1 MDGFARPG
9 GVQGDPDSFTHFRP
23 YLAHFFPVF
32 SRFLRVFTVS
42 TRRFQRAPSRNPG
55 PRNSRQAPAGGLR
68 FRLDPFA
75 TGALTLLLGKATRL
89 TEVVLSG
96 DKTYIAILK
105 IDSSISSKQVEE
117 VLERFSGEV
126 YNVPPLESAVKI
138 RVRTRVIQEI
148 KLLESDQEDGL
159 HTVSVSCQ
167 AGTYIRTLA
176 RDIGLM
182 LGTPC
187 VLSELHR
194 HSTGSFEQSSLCT
207 MQQLAD
213 AAMLAEEGDEEALCR
228 LIAPVERILGSIP
241 GVWVRDSAIA
251 SICHGAPL
259 AVPGVVSLDSG
270 MSPGDKTVIWS
281 SKGEAVAV
289 GEMIV
294 GSSDVP
300 NMTEGELIKPKI
312 VLMDKDEYPGAW
324 SGR

>member
-1 MDGFARPG
+1 MILVDKP
-9 GVQGDPDSFTHFRP
+9 
-23 YLAHFFPVF
+23 
-32 SRFLRVFTVS
+32 
-42 TRRFQRAPSRNPG
+42 PG
-55 PRNSRQAPAGGLR
+55 PSSHQLASWARDILGLKRLGHGGT
-68 FRLDPFA
+68 LDPFA

-96 DKTYIAILK
+96 NKTYIAILK
-105 IDSSISSKQVEE
+105 IDPSISSRRVEE
-117 VLERFSGEV
+117 ALEKFSGEI

-148 KLLESDQEDGL
+148 KLLESDQNDGL
-159 HTVSVSCQ
+159 HTITVSCQ

-187 VLSELHR
+187 ILSELHR

-270 MSPGDKTVIWS
+270 MSAGNKTAIWS
-281 SKGEAVAV
+281 SKGEAIAV

-294 GSSDVP
+294 NSSDVP
-300 NMTEGELIKPKI
+300 HMTEGELVKPKI

>member
-1 MDGFARPG
+1 MILVDKP
-9 GVQGDPDSFTHFRP
+9 
-23 YLAHFFPVF
+23 
-32 SRFLRVFTVS
+32 
-42 TRRFQRAPSRNPG
+42 PG
-55 PRNSRQAPAGGLR
+55 PSSHQLASWARDILGLKRLGHGGT
-68 FRLDPFA
+68 LDPFA

-96 DKTYIAILK
+96 NKTYIAILK

-259 AVPGVVSLDSG
+259 AVPGVVSLDID

>member
-1 MDGFARPG
+1 MNSRIVIDDSPAKSSRHGKIPSERGLQALMEA
-9 GVQGDPDSFTHFRP
+9 GVILVDKP
-23 YLAHFFPVF
+23 
-32 SRFLRVFTVS
+32 
-42 TRRFQRAPSRNPG
+42 PG
-55 PRNSRQAPAGGLR
+55 PSSHQLASWARDILGLKRLGHGGT
-68 FRLDPFA
+68 LDPFA

-96 DKTYIAILK
+96 NKTYIAILK

>member
-1 MDGFARPG
+1 MTSRIVIDESPAKTSRHGKIPSERGLEALMEA
-9 GVQGDPDSFTHFRP
+9 GVILVDKP
-23 YLAHFFPVF
+23 
-32 SRFLRVFTVS
+32 
-42 TRRFQRAPSRNPG
+42 PG
-55 PRNSRQAPAGGLR
+55 PSSHQLASWARDILGLKRLGHGGT
-68 FRLDPFA
+68 LDPFA

-96 DKTYIAILK
+96 NKTYIAVLK
-105 IDSSISSKQVEE
+105 IDSSISSRQVEE
-117 VLERFSGEV
+117 VLERFSGEI

-138 RVRTRVIQEI
+138 RVRTRTIQEI

-213 AAMLAEEGDEEALCR
+213 AAMLAEEGDEESLCR

-270 MSPGDKTVIWS
+270 MSAGDKTVIWS
-281 SKGEAVAV
+281 AKGEAIAV

-294 GSSDVP
+294 DSSDVP
-300 NMTEGELIKPKI
+300 NMTEGELVKPKI

>member
-1 MDGFARPG
+1 MTSRIVIDESPAKTSRHGKIPSERGLEALMEA
-9 GVQGDPDSFTHFRP
+9 GVILVDKP
-23 YLAHFFPVF
+23 
-32 SRFLRVFTVS
+32 
-42 TRRFQRAPSRNPG
+42 PG
-55 PRNSRQAPAGGLR
+55 PSSHQLASWARDILGLKRLGHGGT
-68 FRLDPFA
+68 LDPFA

-96 DKTYIAILK
+96 NKTYIAVLK
-105 IDSSISSKQVEE
+105 IDSSISSRQVEE
-117 VLERFSGEV
+117 VLERFSGEI

-138 RVRTRVIQEI
+138 RVRTRTIQEI

-159 HTVSVSCQ
+159 HTISVSCQ

-259 AVPGVVSLDSG
+259 AVPGVVSLDSA
-270 MSPGDKTVIWS
+270 MSAGDKTVIWS
-281 SKGEAVAV
+281 AKGEAIAV

-294 GSSDVP
+294 DSSDVP
-300 NMTEGELIKPKI
+300 NMTEGELVKPKI

>member
-1 MDGFARPG
+1 MTSRIVIDESPAKTSRHGKIPSERGLEALMEA
-9 GVQGDPDSFTHFRP
+9 GVILVDKP
-23 YLAHFFPVF
+23 
-32 SRFLRVFTVS
+32 
-42 TRRFQRAPSRNPG
+42 PG
-55 PRNSRQAPAGGLR
+55 PSSHQLASWARDILGLKRLGHGGT
-68 FRLDPFA
+68 LDPFA

-96 DKTYIAILK
+96 NKTYIAVLK
-105 IDSSISSKQVEE
+105 IDSSISSRQVEE
-117 VLERFSGEV
+117 VLERFSGEI

-138 RVRTRVIQEI
+138 RVRTRTIQEI

-270 MSPGDKTVIWS
+270 MSAGDKTVIWS
-281 SKGEAVAV
+281 AKGEAIAV

-294 GSSDVP
+294 DSSDVP
-300 NMTEGELIKPKI
+300 NMTEGELVKPKI

>member
-1 MDGFARPG
+1 MTSRIVIDESPTKTSRHGKIPSERGLQALMEAG
-9 GVQGDPDSFTHFRP
+9 GILVDKP
-23 YLAHFFPVF
+23 
-32 SRFLRVFTVS
+32 
-42 TRRFQRAPSRNPG
+42 PG
-55 PRNSRQAPAGGLR
+55 PSSHQLASWARDILGLKRLGHGGT
-68 FRLDPFA
+68 LDPFA

-96 DKTYIAILK
+96 NKTYIAVLK
-105 IDSSISSKQVEE
+105 IDSSISSRQVEE
-117 VLERFSGEV
+117 VLERFSGEI

-138 RVRTRVIQEI
+138 RVRTRTIQEI

-270 MSPGDKTVIWS
+270 MSAGDKTVIWS
-281 SKGEAVAV
+281 SKGEAIAV

-294 GSSDVP
+294 DSSDVP
-300 NMTEGELIKPKI
+300 NMTEGELVKPKI

>member
-1 MDGFARPG
+1 MEA
-9 GVQGDPDSFTHFRP
+9 GVILVDKP
-23 YLAHFFPVF
+23 
-32 SRFLRVFTVS
+32 
-42 TRRFQRAPSRNPG
+42 PG
-55 PRNSRQAPAGGLR
+55 PSSHQLASWARDILGLKRLGHGGT
-68 FRLDPFA
+68 LDPFA

>member
-1 MDGFARPG
+1 LNSRIVIDDSPAKSSRHGKIPSERGLQALMEA
-9 GVQGDPDSFTHFRP
+9 GVILVDKP
-23 YLAHFFPVF
+23 
-32 SRFLRVFTVS
+32 
-42 TRRFQRAPSRNPG
+42 PG
-55 PRNSRQAPAGGLR
+55 PSSHQLASWARDILGLKRLGHGGT
-68 FRLDPFA
+68 LDPFA

-96 DKTYIAILK
+96 NKTYIAILK

-259 AVPGVVSLDSG
+259 AVPGVVSLDSD

-294 GSSDVP
+294 SSSDVP

>member
-1 MDGFARPG
+1 LNSRIVIDDSPAKSSRHGKIPSERGLQALMEA
-9 GVQGDPDSFTHFRP
+9 GVILVDKP
-23 YLAHFFPVF
+23 
-32 SRFLRVFTVS
+32 
-42 TRRFQRAPSRNPG
+42 PG
-55 PRNSRQAPAGGLR
+55 PSSHQLASWARDILGLKRLGHGGT
-68 FRLDPFA
+68 LDPFA

-96 DKTYIAILK
+96 NKTYIAILK
-105 IDSSISSKQVEE
+105 IDSSISSKQVKE

-259 AVPGVVSLDSG
+259 AVPGVVSLDSD

>member
-1 MDGFARPG
+1 LNSRIVIDDSPAKSSRHGKIPSERGLQALMEA
-9 GVQGDPDSFTHFRP
+9 GVILVDKP
-23 YLAHFFPVF
+23 
-32 SRFLRVFTVS
+32 
-42 TRRFQRAPSRNPG
+42 PG
-55 PRNSRQAPAGGLR
+55 PSSHQLASWARDILGLKRLGHGGT
-68 FRLDPFA
+68 LDPFA

-96 DKTYIAILK
+96 NKTYIAILK

-259 AVPGVVSLDSG
+259 AVPGVVSLDSD

>member
-1 MDGFARPG
+1 MTSRIVIDGSPAKSSRHGKIPSERG
-9 GVQGDPDSFTHFRP
+9 LEALMEAGVILVDKP
-23 YLAHFFPVF
+23 
-32 SRFLRVFTVS
+32 
-42 TRRFQRAPSRNPG
+42 PG
-55 PRNSRQAPAGGLR
+55 PSSHQLASWARDILGLKRLGHGGT
-68 FRLDPFA
+68 LDPFA

-96 DKTYIAILK
+96 NKTYIAVLK
-105 IDSSISSKQVEE
+105 IDSSISSKRVKE
-117 VLERFSGEV
+117 VLERFAGEI

-138 RVRTRVIQEI
+138 RVRTRVISEI
-148 KLLESDQEDGL
+148 KLLESDQENGF
-159 HTVSVSCQ
+159 HTISVSCQ

-182 LGTPC
+182 LGSPC

-241 GVWVRDSAIA
+241 GVWIRDSAIA

-259 AVPGVVSLDSG
+259 AVPGVVSLDRG
-270 MSPGDKTVIWS
+270 MSAGDKTVIWS

-294 GSSDVP
+294 DSSDVQ
-300 NMTEGELIKPKI
+300 NMAEGELVKPKI

>member
-1 MDGFARPG
+1 MILVDKP
-9 GVQGDPDSFTHFRP
+9 
-23 YLAHFFPVF
+23 
-32 SRFLRVFTVS
+32 
-42 TRRFQRAPSRNPG
+42 PG
-55 PRNSRQAPAGGLR
+55 PSSHQLASWARDILGLKRLGHGGT
-68 FRLDPFA
+68 LDPFA

-96 DKTYIAILK
+96 NKTYIAILK

-259 AVPGVVSLDSG
+259 AVPGVVSLDSD

>member
-1 MDGFARPG
+1 MILVDKP
-9 GVQGDPDSFTHFRP
+9 
-23 YLAHFFPVF
+23 
-32 SRFLRVFTVS
+32 
-42 TRRFQRAPSRNPG
+42 PG
-55 PRNSRQAPAGGLR
+55 PSSHQLASWARDILGLKRLGHGGT
-68 FRLDPFA
+68 LDPFA

-96 DKTYIAILK
+96 NKTYIAVLK
-105 IDSSISSKQVEE
+105 IDSSISSRQVEE
-117 VLERFSGEV
+117 VLERFSGEI

-138 RVRTRVIQEI
+138 RVRTRTIQEI

-213 AAMLAEEGDEEALCR
+213 AAMLAEEGDEESLCR

-270 MSPGDKTVIWS
+270 MSAGDKTVIWS
-281 SKGEAVAV
+281 AKGEAIAV

-294 GSSDVP
+294 DSSDVP
-300 NMTEGELIKPKI
+300 NMTEGELVKPKI

>member
-1 MDGFARPG
+1 MTSRIVIDESPAKTSRHGKIPSERGLEALMEA
-9 GVQGDPDSFTHFRP
+9 GVILVDKP
-23 YLAHFFPVF
+23 
-32 SRFLRVFTVS
+32 
-42 TRRFQRAPSRNPG
+42 PG
-55 PRNSRQAPAGGLR
+55 PSSHQLASWARDILGLKRLGHGGT
-68 FRLDPFA
+68 LDPFA

-96 DKTYIAILK
+96 NKTYIAVLK
-105 IDSSISSKQVEE
+105 IDSSISSRQVEE
-117 VLERFSGEV
+117 VLERFSGEI

-138 RVRTRVIQEI
+138 RVRTRTIQEI

-213 AAMLAEEGDEEALCR
+213 AAMLAEEGDEE
-228 LIAPVERILGSIP
+228 GSLQT
-241 GVWVRDSAIA
+241 DSASGENI
-251 SICHGAPL
+251 G
-259 AVPGVVSLDSG
+259 VNPGSVGKRLGYRFNLSRS
-270 MSPGDKTVIWS
+270 TTRS
-281 SKGEAVAV
+281 SRRG
-289 GEMIV
+289 
-294 GSSDVP
+294 
-300 NMTEGELIKPKI
+300 
-312 VLMDKDEYPGAW
+312 
-324 SGR
+324 

>member
-1 MDGFARPG
+1 MTSRIVIDESPAKTSRHGKIPSERGLQALMEA
-9 GVQGDPDSFTHFRP
+9 GVILVDKP
-23 YLAHFFPVF
+23 
-32 SRFLRVFTVS
+32 
-42 TRRFQRAPSRNPG
+42 PG
-55 PRNSRQAPAGGLR
+55 PSSHQLASWARDILGLKRLGHGGT
-68 FRLDPFA
+68 LDPFA

-96 DKTYIAILK
+96 NKTYIAVLK
-105 IDSSISSKQVEE
+105 IDSSISSRQVEE
-117 VLERFSGEV
+117 VLERFSGEI

-138 RVRTRVIQEI
+138 RVRTRTIQEI

-270 MSPGDKTVIWS
+270 MSAGNKTVIWS
-281 SKGEAVAV
+281 SKGEAIAV

-294 GSSDVP
+294 DSSDVP
-300 NMTEGELIKPKI
+300 NMTEGELVKPKI

>member
-1 MDGFARPG
+1 MTSRIVIDESPAKTSRHGKIPSERGLEALMEA
-9 GVQGDPDSFTHFRP
+9 GVILVDKP
-23 YLAHFFPVF
+23 
-32 SRFLRVFTVS
+32 
-42 TRRFQRAPSRNPG
+42 PG
-55 PRNSRQAPAGGLR
+55 PSSHQLASWARDILGLKRLGHGGT
-68 FRLDPFA
+68 LDPFA

-96 DKTYIAILK
+96 NKTYIAVLK
-105 IDSSISSKQVEE
+105 IDSSISSRQVEE
-117 VLERFSGEV
+117 VLERFSGEI

-138 RVRTRVIQEI
+138 RVRTRTIQEI

-259 AVPGVVSLDSG
+259 AVPGVVSLDSA
-270 MSPGDKTVIWS
+270 MSAGDKTVIWS
-281 SKGEAVAV
+281 AKGEAIAV

-294 GSSDVP
+294 DSSDVP
-300 NMTEGELIKPKI
+300 NMTEGELVKPKI

>member
-1 MDGFARPG
+1 MTSRIVIDESPTKTSRHGKIPSERGLQALMEA
-9 GVQGDPDSFTHFRP
+9 GVILVDKP
-23 YLAHFFPVF
+23 
-32 SRFLRVFTVS
+32 
-42 TRRFQRAPSRNPG
+42 PG
-55 PRNSRQAPAGGLR
+55 PSSHQLASWARDILGLKRLGHGGT
-68 FRLDPFA
+68 LDPFA

-96 DKTYIAILK
+96 NKTYIAVLK
-105 IDSSISSKQVEE
+105 IDSSISSRQVEE
-117 VLERFSGEV
+117 VLERFSGEI

-138 RVRTRVIQEI
+138 RVRTRTIQEI
-148 KLLESDQEDGL
+148 KLLESDREDGL

-270 MSPGDKTVIWS
+270 MSAGDKTVIWS
-281 SKGEAVAV
+281 SKDEAIAV

-294 GSSDVP
+294 DSSDVP
-300 NMTEGELIKPKI
+300 NMTEGELVKPKI

>member
-1 MDGFARPG
+1 MTSRIIIDESPPKSSRHGKIPSERGLEALMEA
-9 GVQGDPDSFTHFRP
+9 GVILVDKP
-23 YLAHFFPVF
+23 
-32 SRFLRVFTVS
+32 
-42 TRRFQRAPSRNPG
+42 PG
-55 PRNSRQAPAGGLR
+55 PSSHQLASWARDILGLKRLGHGGT
-68 FRLDPFA
+68 LDPFA

-89 TEVVLSG
+89 TEVVLSAN
-96 DKTYIAILK
+96 KTYIAVLK

-117 VLERFSGEV
+117 VLERFGGEI

-138 RVRTRVIQEI
+138 RVRTRVIEEI
-148 KLLESDQEDGL
+148 KLLESDQENGL
-159 HTVSVSCQ
+159 HTVRVSCQ

-176 RDIGLM
+176 RDIGLI
-182 LGTPC
+182 LGSRC

-213 AAMLAEEGDEEALCR
+213 AAMLAEEGEEEALCR

-259 AVPGVVSLDSG
+259 AVPGVISLDSG
-270 MSPGDKTVIWS
+270 ISVGDKTVIWS
-281 SKGEAVAV
+281 SKGEAIAV

-294 GSSDVP
+294 DSSDVRK
-300 NMTEGELIKPKI
+300 MTEGEIVKPKV

>member
-1 MDGFARPG
+1 MEA
-9 GVQGDPDSFTHFRP
+9 GVILVDKP
-23 YLAHFFPVF
+23 
-32 SRFLRVFTVS
+32 
-42 TRRFQRAPSRNPG
+42 PG
-55 PRNSRQAPAGGLR
+55 PSSHQLASWARDILGLKRLGHGGT
-68 FRLDPFA
+68 LDPFA

-96 DKTYIAILK
+96 NKTYIAVLK
-105 IDSSISSKQVEE
+105 IDSSISSRQVEE
-117 VLERFSGEV
+117 VLERFSGEI

-138 RVRTRVIQEI
+138 RVRTRTIQEI

-270 MSPGDKTVIWS
+270 MSAGDKTVIWS
-281 SKGEAVAV
+281 SKGEAIAV

-294 GSSDVP
+294 DSSDVP
-300 NMTEGELIKPKI
+300 NMTEGELVKPKI

>member
-1 MDGFARPG
+1 MEA
-9 GVQGDPDSFTHFRP
+9 GVILVDKP
-23 YLAHFFPVF
+23 
-32 SRFLRVFTVS
+32 
-42 TRRFQRAPSRNPG
+42 PG
-55 PRNSRQAPAGGLR
+55 PSSHQLASWARDILGLKRLGHGGT
-68 FRLDPFA
+68 LDPFA

-259 AVPGVVSLDSG
+259 AVPGVVSLDSD

-300 NMTEGELIKPKI
+300 NMAEGELIKPKI

>member
-1 MDGFARPG
+1 MTSRIVIDESPAKTSRHGKTPSERGLQALMEA
-9 GVQGDPDSFTHFRP
+9 GVILVDKP
-23 YLAHFFPVF
+23 
-32 SRFLRVFTVS
+32 
-42 TRRFQRAPSRNPG
+42 PG
-55 PRNSRQAPAGGLR
+55 PSSHQLASWARDILGLKRLGHGGT
-68 FRLDPFA
+68 LDPFA

-96 DKTYIAILK
+96 NKTYIAVLK
-105 IDSSISSKQVEE
+105 IDSSISSRQVEE
-117 VLERFSGEV
+117 VLERFSGEI

-138 RVRTRVIQEI
+138 RVRTRTIQEI

-259 AVPGVVSLDSG
+259 AVPGVVSLDSA
-270 MSPGDKTVIWS
+270 MSAGDKTVIWS
-281 SKGEAVAV
+281 AKGEAIAV

-294 GSSDVP
+294 DSSDVP
-300 NMTEGELIKPKI
+300 NMTEGELVKPKI

>member
-1 MDGFARPG
+1 MTSRIVIDESPAKTSRHGKIPSERGLQALMEA
-9 GVQGDPDSFTHFRP
+9 GVILVDKP
-23 YLAHFFPVF
+23 
-32 SRFLRVFTVS
+32 
-42 TRRFQRAPSRNPG
+42 PG
-55 PRNSRQAPAGGLR
+55 PSSHQLASWARDILGLKRLGHGGT
-68 FRLDPFA
+68 LDPFA

-96 DKTYIAILK
+96 NKTYIAVLK
-105 IDSSISSKQVEE
+105 IDSSISSRQVEE
-117 VLERFSGEV
+117 VLERFSGEI

-138 RVRTRVIQEI
+138 RVRTRTIQEI

-270 MSPGDKTVIWS
+270 MSAGDKTVIWS
-281 SKGEAVAV
+281 SKDEAIAV

-294 GSSDVP
+294 DSSDVP
-300 NMTEGELIKPKI
+300 NMTEGELVKPKI

>member
-1 MDGFARPG
+1 MEA
-9 GVQGDPDSFTHFRP
+9 GVILVDKP
-23 YLAHFFPVF
+23 
-32 SRFLRVFTVS
+32 
-42 TRRFQRAPSRNPG
+42 PG
-55 PRNSRQAPAGGLR
+55 PSSHQLASWARDILGLKRLGHGGT
-68 FRLDPFA
+68 LDPFA

-105 IDSSISSKQVEE
+105 IDSSISSKQVKE

-259 AVPGVVSLDSG
+259 AVPGVVSLDSD

-294 GSSDVP
+294 SSSDVP